1 MKSRSL
7 GRVVAWLVL
16 LMAGASEP
24 QAGEIAV
31 FSSKAL
37 QEAFGRARAGDTLV
51 LAPGH
56 YRAHRLTT
64 RAAGTPQAPIT
75 VRSAVPHAAIV
86 HADGGELFS
95 IHHGWWRFADLRL
108 EGGPQAQHAFHV
120 AGAAPRVRIE
130 GNLVLDFNSPVKI
143 NGEPGAQYPDDGV
156 LAGNDFANRGARE
169 TGAPVTFIDL
179 VSASGWVVRENVLAD
194 FAKGGGN
201 RISYG
206 IFMKGNSEGGLIERN
221 LVLCRYRVEGGT
233 RVGIS
238 LGGGGTE
245 TRYCREGSCNTEH
258 RGGTV
263 RNNVVVDCPD
273 VGVYLNRAQDSRV
286 VHNTL
291 LLTRGIDVRFPTST
305 GLVAGNVLS
314 GRVLGRDGGRA
325 RERDN
330 LVLTAAVTTRCFP
343 GLARLDLAPAPDA
356 CTQRLP
362 IPLADDDYHGNPR
375 SEQTLAG
382 ALQAAGPFGLA
393 SRLARL
399 RRALDDGGNGTR

>member
-1 MKSRSL
+1 MRRVAHCRALFASL
-7 GRVVAWLVL
+7 SLLACAATVPAVEVVV
-16 LMAGASEP
+16 ST
-24 QAGEIAV
+24 
-31 FSSKAL
+31 SKGL
-37 QEAFGRARAGDTLV
+37 QEAVKRAQPGDTLV

-56 YRAHRLTT
+56 YHAYRLTT
-64 RAAGTPQAPIT
+64 QAAGLPQAPIT
-75 VRSAVPHAAIV
+75 VRAASPQAAIV

-95 IHHGWWRFADLRL
+95 IHHGGWRFVDLRL

-130 GNLVLDFNSPVKI
+130 NNLVLDFNSPVKI
-143 NGEPGAQYPDDGV
+143 NGEPGGQYPDDGL
-156 LAGNDFANRGARE
+156 LAGNDFANRTARE
-169 TGAPVTFIDL
+169 TGSPVTFVDL
-179 VSASGWVVRENVLAD
+179 VSASGWVVRDNVLAD
-194 FAKGGGN
+194 FAKAGGN
-201 RISYG
+201 RVSYG

-258 RGGTV
+258 RAGTV

-291 LLTRGIDVRFPTST
+291 LMTRGIDVRFATST

-314 GRVLGRDGGRA
+314 GRVQDRDGGHA
-325 RERDN
+325 RQRDN
-330 LVLTAAVTTRCFP
+330 LLLPVDATTRCFP
-343 GLARLDLAPAPDA
+343 GLARLDFAPAPGTCA
-356 CTQRLP
+356 LRLAL
-362 IPLADDDYHGNPR
+362 PLADDDFHGAPR
-375 SEQTLAG
+375 TEPTLAG
-382 ALQAAGPFGLA
+382 ALQAAGPFALA
-393 SRLARL
+393 ARLARL
-399 RRALDDGGNGTR
+399 RRALDDAGNAAR